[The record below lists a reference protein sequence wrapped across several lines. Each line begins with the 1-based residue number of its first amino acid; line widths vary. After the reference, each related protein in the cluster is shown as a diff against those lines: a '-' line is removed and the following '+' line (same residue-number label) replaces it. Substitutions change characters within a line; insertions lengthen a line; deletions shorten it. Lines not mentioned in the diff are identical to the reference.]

1 MGNND
6 NLLELKN
13 VIVHYE
19 TQDGVVEAVN
29 NVSFSLKKGE
39 SLGMVGET
47 GAGKTTIALTI
58 MGLLPKP
65 PAHVIRG
72 EIRFKGENLF
82 DKSVKQMR
90 AIRGNDISMIFQD
103 PMTALNPVLT
113 VGDQIAEV
121 VRLHNKMTKAEA
133 LDKAKETAAC
143 SWQE

>member
-1 MGNND
+1 MEQNES
-6 NLLELKN
+6 LLELQN

-65 PAHVIRG
+65 PAHVISG
-72 EIRFKGENLF
+72 KIRQA
-82 DKSVKQMR
+82 DAR
-90 AIRGNDISMIFQD
+90 D
-103 PMTALNPVLT
+103 P
-113 VGDQIAEV
+113 GQ
-121 VRLHNKMTKAEA
+121 
-133 LDKAKETAAC
+133 
-143 SWQE
+143 